1 MQAAFKQRWKGC
13 LVILCIALAF
23 LLVYAVFTST
33 NYFRN
38 WNGFSTVL
46 DILMVLLGG
55 TVLMGSILL
64 SLRFSY
70 QGRRYGAVVFSSVF
84 GVVMLAMAV
93 TNVRQYIPNI
103 SFSYTNGIQALI
115 YTVQYVCVGLI
126 AIDFYVFSHIAPRYN
141 GSACGVIALALAIV
155 QTLCAL
161 GVFVWA
167 LIDLL
172 SYADFG
178 RIALREAASLL
189 SLLALAL
196 MLFAVAVGMLPVHRA
211 RRKPA
216 KTESPM
222 FPALENYREK
232 LRKERA

>member
-1 MQAAFKQRWKGC
+1 MQAAFKQRWRGC

-23 LLVYAVFTST
+23 LLVYAVFAST

-38 WNGFSTVL
+38 QFTFSTVL
-46 DILMVLLGG
+46 DNLLVLLGG
-55 TVLMGSILL
+55 AVLMGSILL
-64 SLRFSY
+64 SLWFSY

-93 TNVRQYIPNI
+93 TSVRQYIPNI

-141 GSACGVIALALAIV
+141 GSACGVIALVLAIV
-155 QTLCAL
+155 QTLCVL
-161 GVFVWA
+161 GVFVWD
-167 LIDLL
+167 LIARL

-178 RIALREAASLL
+178 SIVLVEITALL
-189 SLLALAL
+189 SVLVLAL
-196 MLFAVAVGMLPVHRA
+196 MYFAVAIGMLPAGRA

>member
-33 NYFRN
+33 NYFSN

-55 TVLMGSILL
+55 AVLMGSILL

-115 YTVQYVCVGLI
+115 NTVQYVCVGLI

-161 GVFVWA
+161 GVFVWD
-167 LIDLL
+167 LILL

-189 SLLALAL
+189 SLLALPL
-196 MLFAVAVGMLPVHRA
+196 MLFSVAMGMLPVRRA